1 MASVKYL
8 TEMLARIK
16 QGEPCSTKDWD
27 SRRVPVTVMKILKK
41 HDLMKK
47 YNPQIPVNQD
57 LKLADRFFE
66 AGLDLAEELG
76 IQCTDTETIV
86 HFSRKELL
94 DAIKSAPS
102 ELVLGS
108 GPDQVIMRARHPEDP
123 TKPTYTVSLAIQIDE
138 ELYLDLVS
146 GLIRYPGVD
155 LLIGPSIDTVF
166 GFPALTGTPFET
178 AAGILESKLRSQA
191 TWLAGRP
198 GIGQLGMS
206 SSCTEFGFMSGFAL
220 NNNPV
225 NPQMAIGLQPSELKT
240 NYCNF
245 NKILTAAAFGSFV
258 RVGCPTMIGGYS
270 GPPEGSVIA
279 NIASDIL
286 QFALF
291 GADMSNSSVFDVRL
305 NSACSRSGLWVMST
319 SLQATTRNTNLILE
333 KIINQT
339 AGPCTEDILYT
350 NAAGLIATCVSG
362 MANTTG
368 PRSAGGAMKNYLTPL
383 EGYFAADAFKAAAGM
398 KLDKA
403 EELVEYCLSKYEA
416 NVAHQPV
423 GKSYYDCYDRKTGQ
437 PSAEWAAIDERVR
450 NDLNQRGLD
459 V

>member
-16 QGEPCSTKDWD
+16 EGEPCSTKEWD
-27 SRRVPVTVMKILKK
+27 SIRVPTTVMRILKK
-41 HDLMKK
+41 HELMKK
-47 YNPQIPVNQD
+47 FNPAVPVNQD

-66 AGLDLAEELG
+66 AGLELAEEIG
-76 IQCTDTETIV
+76 IQCTDTETVV

-94 DAIKSAPS
+94 DALKAAPS
-102 ELVLGS
+102 QITLGS
-108 GPDQVIMRARHPEDP
+108 GPDRVTMYARHPEDP
-123 TKPTYTVSLAIQIDE
+123 TKPTYCVSLAIQIDE
-138 ELYLDLVS
+138 EIYLDLVS
-146 GLIRYPGVD
+146 GLIRYRGVD
-155 LLIGPSIDTVF
+155 FLIGPSIDTVF
-166 GFPALTGTPFET
+166 GIPALTGTPFET

-191 TWLAGRP
+191 VWMAGRP
-198 GIGQLGMS
+198 GIGQMGMS
-206 SSCTEFGFMSGFAL
+206 SSCTEFGFMSGFGL
-220 NNNPV
+220 NNNPI
-225 NPQMAIGLQPSELKT
+225 NPQVSIGLQPSELKT

-245 NKILTAAAFGSFV
+245 NKVLTAAAFGSFV
-258 RVGCPTMIGGYS
+258 RTGCPSMIGGYS

-291 GADMSNSSVFDVRL
+291 GSDISNSSVFDVRL
-305 NSACSRSGLWVMST
+305 NTACSRAGLWVMST
-319 SLQATTRNTNLILE
+319 SLQATTRNSNVILE

-362 MANTTG
+362 MANTCG

-383 EGYFAADAFKAAAGM
+383 EGFFAADAIKAAAGM

-403 EELVEYCLSKYEA
+403 QELVEYCLTKYEA
-416 NVAHQPV
+416 NVENQPV
-423 GKSYYDCYDRKTGQ
+423 GKSYYECYDRKTGQ
-437 PSAEWAAIDERVR
+437 PSAEWAAIDARVR
-450 NDLNQRGLD
+450 EDLNKHGLN